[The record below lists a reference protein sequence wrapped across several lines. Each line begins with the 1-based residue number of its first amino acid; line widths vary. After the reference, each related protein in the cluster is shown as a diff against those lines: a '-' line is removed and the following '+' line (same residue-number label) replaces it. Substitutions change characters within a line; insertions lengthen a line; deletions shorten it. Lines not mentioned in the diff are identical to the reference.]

1 MIIFLTSRDSTTA
14 KKQHV
19 KYDEYQEDHDLCL
32 NQLAITRLIIKKLDC
47 FSIVVFHLLMI
58 WFLDHIDSYAS

>member
-19 KYDEYQEDHDLCL
+19 KYDEYQEDHDFIL
-32 NQLAITRLIIKKLDC
+32 NQLAITRLIIKKT
-47 FSIVVFHLLMI
+47 
-58 WFLDHIDSYAS
+58 